1 MTYPIFLCR
10 GVGLPTNDVDGALSE
25 ESHIPF
31 GASTPSEAAADWV
44 RAQVHP
50 VHGSLS
56 VFAVE
61 VIPHNPGG
69 VDGEA
74 QCYVVRRLPDGK
86 SMIGTPY
93 TDEVAAEMV
102 AAAMTPRQRA
112 EAFMARVG
120 PPPPIGFLAGGDPE
134 ALDAMFESVKRA
146 ADEAELDANYEEACH
161 LTDSALRE
169 AHEGDDDEV

>member
-31 GASTPSEAAADWV
+31 GASTPSEAATDWV

-74 QCYVVRRLPDGK
+74 LCYVIRRLPDGK
-86 SMIGTPY
+86 SMIGAPY

-102 AAAMTPRQRA
+102 AAA
-112 EAFMARVG
+112 E
-120 PPPPIGFLAGGDPE
+120 D
-134 ALDAMFESVKRA
+134 
-146 ADEAELDANYEEACH
+146 AELDANYEGACH
-161 LTDSALRE
+161 LSDSALRE

>member
-10 GVGLPTNDVDGALSE
+10 GVGLPTNDVDRALSA

-31 GASTPSEAAADWV
+31 GASTPLEAAADWV

-74 QCYVVRRLPDGK
+74 LCYVVRRLPDER
-86 SMIGTPY
+86 SMIGTY

-102 AAAMTPRQRA
+102 AAA
-112 EAFMARVG
+112 E
-120 PPPPIGFLAGGDPE
+120 
-134 ALDAMFESVKRA
+134 DAA
-146 ADEAELDANYEEACH
+146 LDANYEGACH
-161 LTDSALRE
+161 LSDSALRE
-169 AHEGDDDEV
+169 AHAGDDDEV